1 MRKNN
6 ATIILM
12 VVTLLLLSS
21 MNLWAINGFTRSA
34 EIPVP
39 DADLNN
45 GGIGSMISGV
55 DVDGDGKTE
64 IYLVNDNWN
73 EGAGEVIPRI
83 YKLEYDGS
91 DWVVVW
97 SDSLSPFY
105 QNTWPCLSLADLD
118 GDTKME
124 LVFGPVNSTAVTDNP
139 DRMIVYEHA
148 GGDVFGVDDGAG
160 GYNPNSTWTIVTED
174 NVNLRPM
181 DWEIVDVDDDGVDEI
196 IFADRKGADGGYYF
210 GVCSVDDIPDNGAG
224 TETWTLEVSGKDF
237 TLGAGIQNKWDVA
250 VVGNN
255 CYMFCEAEISK
266 LSWNGTSWDY
276 TSLTPMAGGSS
287 VQSAQVVDLDG
298 DGTKEIITAV
308 YDWGD
313 DTKKAVMLLK
323 EDGDTLKHYE
333 LVNTNSYFSSGSRG
347 LWGSDVGDIDQ
358 DGYLDFVFGS
368 RAGDVNARIFL
379 FSYKGGDITS
389 PDSYEFSVI
398 DEAYVA
404 EGGVWGVINIAN
416 IDDDP
421 ELEVLYTS
429 SVSYGGDMFTPA
441 HSAPIIVL
449 DQETTEPIVI
459 DHFDRSAE
467 IPVPDAD
474 LNNGGIGSMISGVD
488 VDGDGKTEIYL
499 VNDNWNEGAG
509 EVIPRIYK
517 LEYDG
522 SDWVVVWSDSL
533 SPFYQNTWPCL
544 SLADLDGDT
553 KMELVFGPVN
563 STAVTDNPDR
573 MIVYEHAG
581 GDVFGVDD
589 GAGGYNP
596 NSTWTIVTEDNVNL
610 RPMDWEIVDVD
621 DDGVDEIIFADRKGA
636 DGGYYFG
643 VCSVDDIPDNGAGT
657 ETWTLEVSGKDF
669 TLGAGIQN
677 KWDVA
682 VVGNN
687 CYMFCEAE
695 ISKLSWNGTSWDYTS
710 LTPMAGGS
718 SVQSAQVVDLDGD
731 GTKEIITAVYDW
743 GDDTKKAVML
753 LKEDGDTLKH
763 YELVNTN
770 SYFSS
775 GSRGLWGS
783 DVGDIDQD
791 GYLDFVFG
799 SRAGDVNARIFLFS
813 YKGGDITS
821 PDSYE
826 FSVIDEAYVAEG
838 GVWGVINIANIDDD
852 PELEVLYTSSVS
864 YGGDMF
870 TPAHS
875 APIIVL
881 DPVGTSGIEIEN
893 EEVLVAEKYVLH
905 QNYPNPF
912 NPTTSIAFEIPMTKH
927 VQLVIYDMLGR
938 EVISLV
944 DNELQQGKH
953 SVIWN
958 GKDKYGHNVS
968 TGVYIYQL
976 RAKNITRSKTMTFIK

>member
-1 MRKNN
+1 MRKNI
-6 ATIILM
+6 ATIFLM
-12 VVTLLLLSS
+12 VVTLLLLSP
-21 MNLWAINGFTRSA
+21 MNLWAINGFVRSA

-39 DADLNN
+39 EADLNN
-45 GGIGSMISGV
+45 GGIGGMISGV

-64 IYLVNDNWN
+64 IYLVNDNWSD
-73 EGAGEVIPRI
+73 GATEVIPRI

-124 LVFGPVNSTAVTDNP
+124 LVWGPVNSTAVSANP
-139 DRMIVYEHA
+139 DRILVYEHA

-160 GYNPNSTWTIVTED
+160 GYNPNASWTIVTED
-174 NVNLRPM
+174 DVNLRPM
-181 DWEIVDVDDDGVDEI
+181 DWDIADIDDDSVDEI
-196 IFADRKGADGGYYF
+196 IFADRKGNSDGYYL
-210 GVCSVDDIPDNGAG
+210 GVCSVDDIPDNGDG
-224 TETWTLEVSGKDF
+224 SETWTLEVSGKDF
-237 TLGAGIQNKWDVA
+237 GLTSTVENKWDVA
-250 VVGNN
+250 VIENRA
-255 CYMFCEAEISK
+255 YFFSETEISK
-266 LSWNGTSWDY
+266 LSYNGTTWEY
-276 TSLTPMAGGSS
+276 TGLSPLAGGSS
-287 VQSAQVVDLDG
+287 VQSAQVVDLNG
-298 DGTKEIITAV
+298 DGIKEIITAV

-313 DTKKAVMLLK
+313 DAHKAVMLLR

-347 LWGSDVGDIDQ
+347 LWGGASGDIDQ

-368 RAGDVNARIFL
+368 RAGDVNASIFML
-379 FSYKGGDITS
+379 SYKGGNITD
-389 PDSYEFSVI
+389 PASYEFSVI

-404 EGGVWGVINIAN
+404 EGGIWGVINIAN

-429 SVSYGGDMFTPA
+429 SASYGGDMFTPA

-449 DQETTEPIVI
+449 DPETVPQFEI
-459 DHFDRSAE
+459 DHFVRSAE
-467 IPVPDAD
+467 IPVPEAD
-474 LNNGGIGSMISGVD
+474 LNNGGIGGMISGVD

-499 VNDNWNEGAG
+499 VNDNWSDGAT

-553 KMELVFGPVN
+553 KMELVWGPVN
-563 STAVTDNPDR
+563 STAVSANPDR
-573 MIVYEHAG
+573 ILVYEHAG

-596 NSTWTIVTEDNVNL
+596 NASWTIVTEDDVNL
-610 RPMDWEIVDVD
+610 RPMDWDIADID
-621 DDGVDEIIFADRKGA
+621 DDSVDEIIFADRKGNS
-636 DGGYYFG
+636 DGYYLG
-643 VCSVDDIPDNGAGT
+643 VCSVDDIPDNGDGS

-669 TLGAGIQN
+669 GLTSTVEN

-682 VVGNN
+682 VIENRA
-687 CYMFCEAE
+687 YFFSETE
-695 ISKLSWNGTSWDYTS
+695 ISKLSYNGTTWEYTGLS
-710 LTPMAGGS
+710 PLAGGS
-718 SVQSAQVVDLDGD
+718 SVQSAQVVDLNGD
-731 GTKEIITAVYDW
+731 GIKEIITAVYDW
-743 GDDTKKAVML
+743 GDDAHKAVML
-753 LKEDGDTLKH
+753 LREDGDTLKH

-775 GSRGLWGS
+775 GSRGLWGGAS
-783 DVGDIDQD
+783 GDIDQD

-799 SRAGDVNARIFLFS
+799 SRAGDVNASIFMLS
-813 YKGGDITS
+813 YKGGNITD
-821 PDSYE
+821 PASYE

-838 GVWGVINIANIDDD
+838 GIWGVINIANIDDD
-852 PELEVLYTSSVS
+852 PELEVLYTSSAS

-893 EEVLVAEKYVLH
+893 KEVLIAEKYVLH

-912 NPTTSIAFEIPMTKH
+912 NPTTTIAFDIPVSKH
-927 VQLVIYDMLGR
+927 VRLIIYDMLGR

-944 DNELQQGKH
+944 DNELQPGRH
-953 SVIWN
+953 SAIWN

-976 RAKNITRSKTMTFIK
+976 RTENITRSKTMTFIK